1 MAKLTVKIIH
11 TGEELEVKDIDL
23 SQTTPRQLIDEL
35 IKFGY
40 LAVCFHNADY
50 SILNT
55 YGSLVADLN
64 LTFEQLG
71 IADGDTIRIIMK
83 GTGGGGSMADFDI
96 EAEVDTSCDVTYE
109 SLPISVEKCKERIDH
124 IKSLHQDYKSLCHSM
139 NSDVNIYINS
149 FISGMKRMDSIEK
162 MRDLLEERLAQLQNL
177 SSLFDM
183 IYINDEFNM
192 IEELL
197 VLIKETRREQEEF
210 LGHICERQAYIAVEQ
225 RHVNERGNYFMELCL
240 SEYERELDKLLEK
253 KRQIEK
259 EIKTSREE
267 NNYDIV
273 YSSVFAPSEVKRKSH
288 MLVQIYLHLFEET
301 EKVKSLA
308 QESQKDAERRD
319 YIPLLCKLKK
329 GDRVDVL
336 MNIYGDA
343 LLSSEKKTVLW
354 QGFFTKCS
362 FDYIVPQNIEVEE
375 LSCQTLLS
383 VNNIPIGEMRFI
395 TKIVEKPTQLNTEII
410 AHKYRKVF
418 ISYSHQDETKV
429 RFLHEGLELGGI
441 PHFFDR
447 QYLKAGDVFPQIIQ
461 DYINSADL
469 FVLCWSENAANSEY
483 VKKERLQALALAYPQ
498 VKPQQAAKLSIYPM
512 SIEPRAE
519 LPVDMKENYHFG
531 EI

>member
-1 MAKLTVKIIH
+1 MPKRLLVVDDDDEIR
-11 TGEELEVKDIDL
+11 ELLEFDL
-23 SQTTPRQLIDEL
+23 SHS
-35 IKFGY
+35 GY
-40 LAVCFHNADY
+40 
-50 SILNT
+50 I
-55 YGSLVADLN
+55 
-64 LTFEQLG
+64 
-71 IADGDTIRIIMK
+71 
-83 GTGGGGSMADFDI
+83 
-96 EAEVDTSCDVTYE
+96 VDTASDGMDGLNKAVT
-109 SLPISVEKCKERIDH
+109 
-124 IKSLHQDYKSLCHSM
+124 
-139 NSDVNIYINS
+139 
-149 FISGMKRMDSIEK
+149 
-162 MRDLLEERLAQLQNL
+162 
-177 SSLFDM
+177 
-183 IYINDEFNM
+183 
-192 IEELL
+192 
-197 VLIKETRREQEEF
+197 
-210 LGHICERQAYIAVEQ
+210 
-225 RHVNERGNYFMELCL
+225 
-240 SEYERELDKLLEK
+240 
-253 KRQIEK
+253 
-259 EIKTSREE
+259 

-319 YIPLLCKLKK
+319 YIPLQCKLKK

-336 MNIYGDA
+336 MNIYGDT

-362 FDYIVPQNIEVEE
+362 FDYIVPQNIEAEE